1 MANLRK
7 KSLALLIL
15 SAIIIGFMVYPWRSP
30 AYDAQLGGFDKSY
43 LYVDQAGGFPRS
55 GTIDVTPQTLTLQ
68 ANEDSRPSVILAS
81 SEVSYTLDFDF
92 HIDSAT
98 HASVPLR
105 AVVLFPLAS
114 ENASI
119 EFNGN
124 GSTAAYVMNSSSSR
138 TSEEIL
144 GSYRLGAMY
153 HMSIAIARDDHVSF
167 SVPTIGTFVATMRDA
182 PSLLTSDRRV
192 VEVYSSSGPME
203 SSRVT
208 LANLVI
214 SVPHM
219 QTFAPMATDP
229 LLIGSYFAVAT
240 ALLLVWSAQI
250 AKLRS
255 IVNRIAKRFIGA
267 PRSLWI
273 LVTLSLLVQ
282 MALTPVANH
291 PHDLFSEKIWIYTLM
306 TEGLK
311 GLYFRPL
318 VTAVVAAQGGIP
330 TQHAVFPYPPL
341 LGYAY
346 YGVALILSNLG
357 ITSIGSFAFE
367 FLSKMVNII
376 AGLVGGVITY
386 FLAIQLSC
394 SRKAAVFASGLFL
407 FNPAIVFDSAIWGET
422 DTVLLVFLLAATLFL
437 MKGRLGLMWGSIAL
451 ALLTKQTALVPV
463 GVLALIS
470 VRQRGIRANLQ
481 PIALAL
487 STVFIAIAPY
497 VASGYSPLIIL
508 SQTVLRVSEF
518 AGASNML
525 PTSSPVAADAYSFLP
540 LLVNVGGLT
549 GRARMWYPDSSIVPF
564 LQISYGLLGK
574 ILFAAAALPTLLF
587 ALTGLRKDRKE
598 VALLL
603 PSVLTLFSIYFPT
616 KVSGRYFV
624 IPIAFLIPVVV
635 LMSNRAVRYSLW
647 TFTATTLFSMY
658 ALLAEWSLSVP
669 QVFPVLSLATP
680 LNIVVSSI
688 RETADPV
695 LDLAILA
702 NLSGILIVTAVLF
715 EVDLR
720 KIGLWLRAILSG

>member
-1 MANLRK
+1 
-7 KSLALLIL
+7 
-15 SAIIIGFMVYPWRSP
+15 
-30 AYDAQLGGFDKSY
+30 
-43 LYVDQAGGFPRS
+43 
-55 GTIDVTPQTLTLQ
+55 
-68 ANEDSRPSVILAS
+68 
-81 SEVSYTLDFDF
+81 
-92 HIDSAT
+92 
-98 HASVPLR
+98 
-105 AVVLFPLAS
+105 
-114 ENASI
+114 
-119 EFNGN
+119 
-124 GSTAAYVMNSSSSR
+124 
-138 TSEEIL
+138 
-144 GSYRLGAMY
+144 
-153 HMSIAIARDDHVSF
+153 
-167 SVPTIGTFVATMRDA
+167 
-182 PSLLTSDRRV
+182 
-192 VEVYSSSGPME
+192 
-203 SSRVT
+203 
-208 LANLVI
+208 
-214 SVPHM
+214 
-219 QTFAPMATDP
+219 
-229 LLIGSYFAVAT
+229 
-240 ALLLVWSAQI
+240 
-250 AKLRS
+250 
-255 IVNRIAKRFIGA
+255 
-267 PRSLWI
+267 
-273 LVTLSLLVQ
+273 
-282 MALTPVANH
+282 
-291 PHDLFSEKIWIYTLM
+291 M

-346 YGVALILSNLG
+346 YGVALILRNVG

-422 DTVLLVFLLAATLFL
+422 DTVLLIFLLAATLFL

-451 ALLTKQTALVPV
+451 AVLTKQTALVPV

-487 STVFIAIAPY
+487 STAFIAIAPY
-497 VASGYSPLIIL
+497 IASGYSPLIIL

-603 PSVLTLFSIYFPT
+603 PAVLTLFSIYFPT

-647 TFTATTLFSMY
+647 AFTATTLFSMY

-715 EVDLR
+715 EVDLK
-720 KIGLWLRAILSG
+720 KIELWLRAILTG